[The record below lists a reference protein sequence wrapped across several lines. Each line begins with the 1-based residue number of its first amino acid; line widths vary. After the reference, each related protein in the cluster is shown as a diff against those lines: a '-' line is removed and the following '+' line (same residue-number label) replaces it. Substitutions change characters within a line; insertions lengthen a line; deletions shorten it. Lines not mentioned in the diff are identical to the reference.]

1 MKTIVVTGG
10 AGFIGSCFI
19 RSLWAKPEKFGRIIN
34 LDKLTYAGNLAN
46 LPKISAGE
54 RHRFVHG
61 DICDK
66 KLVEQIFAEEKPDV
80 LVNFAADTHVDRSIG
95 SPNDFIQT
103 DVFGVFNLLENA
115 RKFGIEKFVQIS
127 TDEVYGSIESGSFSE
142 TDPLMPRNPYS
153 AAKAGGDRLA
163 YSYFATYEMPI
174 IITRASNNY
183 GSNQYPEKLIP
194 LFVTNLIEG
203 KKVPLYGDG
212 KNIRDWLFVQDHCD
226 AIEFLLENGENGEVY
241 NVGGGNEMQNI
252 EITRLILE
260 LMGVGDEMIKY
271 VPDRPGHDQRYSLN
285 TEKLAKLGWKP
296 QFDFQ
301 SALPETV
308 RWYRENDDWWRP
320 IKSGEYL
327 DYYKKQYGENF

>member
-1 MKTIVVTGG
+1 MKTILVTGG

-19 RSLWAKPEKFGRIIN
+19 RSLFAKPEKYGRIIN

-46 LPKISAGE
+46 LPNIEEGE
-54 RHRFVHG
+54 RYRFMHG

-66 KLVEQIFAEEKPDV
+66 KLVEQIFLDEKPDV

-95 SPNDFIQT
+95 SPDDFIQT

-115 RKFGIEKFVQIS
+115 RRFGIEKFVQIS

-163 YSYFATYEMPI
+163 YSYFATYDMPI
-174 IITRASNNY
+174 VISRASNNY

-212 KNIRDWLFVQDHCD
+212 KNIRDWLYVQDHCD
-226 AIEFLLENGENGEVY
+226 AIEFLIENGENGEVY
-241 NVGGGNEMQNI
+241 NIGGGNEMQNI
-252 EITRLILE
+252 EITQLILE

-296 QFDFQ
+296 KYNFT

-308 RWYRENDDWWRP
+308 HWYRENEDWWRK
-320 IKSGEYL
+320 IKSGEYMN
-327 DYYKKQYGENF
+327 YYKKQYGENV